1 MTACKPSGRAEGKGG
16 LAQWMT
22 TVDEALQLHPPCI
35 GRNLPMFTEAQYMV
49 AKPDY
54 HMPSRFVEL
63 CKDKEASPSNEQG
76 AAEVRYTGGL
86 GRF

>member
-1 MTACKPSGRAEGKGG
+1 
-16 LAQWMT
+16 
-22 TVDEALQLHPPCI
+22 
-35 GRNLPMFTEAQYMV
+35 MFTEAQYMV